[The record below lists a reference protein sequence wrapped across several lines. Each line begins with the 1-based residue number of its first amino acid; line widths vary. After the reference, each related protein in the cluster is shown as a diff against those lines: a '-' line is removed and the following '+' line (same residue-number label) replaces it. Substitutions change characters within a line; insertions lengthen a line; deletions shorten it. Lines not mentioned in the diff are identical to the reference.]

1 MKNKIIIPPKRIYLK
16 HLSKYTQY
24 SNSKNWLKWYS
35 GVAPLKG
42 IRVAKTLLKYKKN
55 TAKVLDLGC
64 GTGLTLA
71 IVSQYFPNSVGC
83 EIGDMEIKATK
94 EILKQVK
101 IKIPVVK
108 YDGKKLPFKDNSF
121 DIVTSIEVIEHV
133 EKPNIMLKEIN
144 RVLRKRGILHITTAN
159 KWWPIEPHF
168 KLLFLSY
175 LPAFLAD
182 YYVRITKRGKIYHD
196 IKLPSYNQF
205 NKMVSQYFKV
215 ENITLDAIKNFNESG
230 LGKERG
236 IKVILIG
243 KVLNLLDVAKDKFK
257 PVKPLVNF
265 VDIFLMNISLGW
277 LLIAH
282 SKK

>member
-1 MKNKIIIPPKRIYLK
+1 MKNKIIIPSKKIYLK

-35 GVAPLKG
+35 RIAPLKG
-42 IRVAKTLLKYKKN
+42 IRVAKTLLKYKEN
-55 TAKVLDLGC
+55 NAKVLDLGC

-71 IVSQYFPNSVGC
+71 IVSQNFPNSIGC
-83 EIGDMEIKATK
+83 EISEMEIKATK

-101 IKIPVVK
+101 VNIPVVK

-133 EKPNIMLKEIN
+133 EKPELMLKEIN
-144 RVLRKRGILHITTAN
+144 RVLRKKGILHITTAN
-159 KWWPIEPHF
+159 KLWPIEPHY

-182 YYVRITKRGKIYHD
+182 YYVRLTRRGEIYHD
-196 IKLPSYNQF
+196 IKLPTYNQF
-205 NKMVSQYFKV
+205 YKMVSRYFKV
-215 ENITLDAIKNFNESG
+215 ENITLEAIKNFNESG

-236 IKVILIG
+236 AKVIFIG
-243 KVLNLLDVAKDKFK
+243 KILNILDLSQKRFRLLK
-257 PVKPLVNF
+257 PIGDFIYVV
-265 VDIFLMNISLGW
+265 VMNISLGW
-277 LLIAH
+277 LLIGH